1 MARKITFVHTSDLHL
16 GAPFRGMRA
25 ISERWANRLSE
36 AIPNAYAKV
45 VETALERNVDFVV
58 IAGDVFDNSH
68 ASFSDYR
75 CFFEGLEKLTE
86 AGIPVYLCTGNHDP
100 YSSWSHDFFALP
112 EGAHMLAAS
121 KPDYLLYERGG
132 EPMCVLAGRGFMNSV
147 WPKDEDI
154 ASGLTREAAD
164 AALGVRAHA
173 APFGVGIL
181 HTGLDLDVH
190 KAPSD
195 PRVLRRAGFD
205 YWALGHVHTPMV
217 DDKSNPRIAYAGCI
231 QGRDVKETG
240 KRGFNMVTLEE
251 GASNRV
257 EFVPSASITWQQFT
271 VDVSACSTVSAMV
284 DAVMRAQFDANG
296 PSRCDWMISRITLD
310 GETELHDVLARPGV
324 LEDVRSALIER
335 YPDFFVDSLVDRT
348 RAPIDRDA
356 LMREGLFPSTFLR
369 SARRQRDDK
378 EELARYLQES
388 FLKRGAVVPAS
399 LLDELDEVAA
409 EAEDLVVD
417 LLMRGEA

>member
-1 MARKITFVHTSDLHL
+1 
-16 GAPFRGMRA
+16 
-25 ISERWANRLSE
+25 
-36 AIPNAYAKV
+36 
-45 VETALERNVDFVV
+45 
-58 IAGDVFDNSH
+58 
-68 ASFSDYR
+68 
-75 CFFEGLEKLTE
+75 
-86 AGIPVYLCTGNHDP
+86 
-100 YSSWSHDFFALP
+100 
-112 EGAHMLAAS
+112 
-121 KPDYLLYERGG
+121 
-132 EPMCVLAGRGFMNSV
+132 
-147 WPKDEDI
+147 
-154 ASGLTREAAD
+154 
-164 AALGVRAHA
+164 
-173 APFGVGIL
+173 
-181 HTGLDLDVH
+181 
-190 KAPSD
+190 
-195 PRVLRRAGFD
+195 
-205 YWALGHVHTPMV
+205 
-217 DDKSNPRIAYAGCI
+217 
-231 QGRDVKETG
+231 
-240 KRGFNMVTLEE
+240 
-251 GASNRV
+251 
-257 EFVPSASITWQQFT
+257 
-271 VDVSACSTVSAMV
+271 MV

-296 PSRCDWMISRITLD
+296 PSRCDWMISRITLE